1 MVPTVE
7 RGLRL
12 VVFCSMEMAGDKPS
26 IESTSGRSTLMFFML
41 CKRAPQTEMY
51 LIAMCG
57 LLLQFRGRTYR
68 IVRKRMSA
76 AVLPYL
82 NRQYPCWS
90 NEGRVSFRAELRDGV
105 KGHAPSIS
113 S

>member
-1 MVPTVE
+1 MVSKASEDFPEPLSPVITVSVF
-7 RGLRL
+7 RG
-12 VVFCSMEMAGDKPS
+12 
-26 IESTSGRSTLMFFML
+26 ISTLMFFRL
-41 CKRAPQTEMY
+41 CWRAPRTEMY
-51 LIAMCG
+51 LMAMCG

-105 KGHAPSIS
+105 KGHAPSIAS
-113 S
+113 

>member
-1 MVPTVE
+1 MVSNASDDFPEPLSPVMTVSVF
-7 RGLRL
+7 RG
-12 VVFCSMEMAGDKPS
+12 
-26 IESTSGRSTLMFFML
+26 ISTLMFFRL
-41 CKRAPQTEMY
+41 CWRAPRTLMF
-51 LIAMCG
+51 LMAIVCG
-57 LLLQFRGRTYR
+57 LVLQFQGRTYR
-68 IVRKRMSA
+68 AVRKRMNA

-90 NEGRVSFRAELRDGV
+90 NEGRVFFRAREGSECM